1 MLKGKTA
8 LVTGSTSGIGLAIA
22 KALAG
27 AGANLMLNG
36 FGEAADIERE
46 RAGLEKE
53 FGITARYSPAD
64 MSKPAEIIEMI
75 RAAEKEFGRLDV
87 LVNNAGILPEAT
99 EAGPE
104 TVAKTFATN
113 TIGPFLVTD
122 AMLPLLRRSESGRVV
137 NVSSRMGSLAEQAD
151 PASAYYSMV
160 LPAYQAS
167 KAALNSYTIS
177 LAKSLADTAIVV
189 TSVCPGFVQTDLT
202 PTSRDLAPL
211 TPEQAARPVVA
222 AATAPAGSPS
232 GTFVDVDGEIRW

>member
-1 MLKGKTA
+1 VITGGTRGIGAATA
-8 LVTGSTSGIGLAIA
+8 VELGRQGYTVVVTGRSQ
-22 KALAG
+22 
-27 AGANLMLNG
+27 
-36 FGEAADIERE
+36 EAADAAAARLRGAGIDAGGVVLEVTSADSVA
-46 RAGLEKE
+46 RAVRQLE
-53 FGITARYSPAD
+53 AD
-64 MSKPAEIIEMI
+64 H
-75 RAAEKEFGRLDV
+75 GRVDV